1 MKIKIKEKHEL
12 PLTFKYIEPFRKDKN
27 KRSKREDTIYFVP
40 SEKYNTDFMVREHPL
55 KSLIRML

>member
-1 MKIKIKEKHEL
+1 MKKKIKEKHKL
-12 PLTFKYIEPFRKDKN
+12 PLTFKYMEPFRKQKN

-40 SEKYNTDFMVREHPL
+40 SEKYNTDFLVRERPV

>member
-12 PLTFKYIEPFRKDKN
+12 PLIFKYIEPFRKQKN
-27 KRSKREDTIYFVP
+27 KRNKREDIIYFVP
-40 SEKYNTDFMVREHPL
+40 SEKYNTDFIVRALPV